1 MKQKYPEIDALKKFY
16 DTNNFLIQ
24 NITPSIFEG
33 VFVTTI
39 LLNEISYKVFIQDE
53 YHDLEIKNTLL
64 HAVLVIREWEIIDD
78 STDYLDWC
86 RQQGFPTNNEVL
98 RQYYQE
104 ATVNTPQI
112 TSYFKDNKLT
122 SFITDLDFQ
131 LNAGAAQFLRITTYN

>member
-24 NITPSIFEG
+24 NITPSKIEG

-53 YHDLEIKNTLL
+53 YRDLEIKNTLL
-64 HAVLVIREWEIIDD
+64 HAVLVLREWEIIDD

-86 RQQGFPTNNEVL
+86 RQQGFPANNEVL
-98 RQYYQE
+98 RQYYKE
-104 ATVNTPQI
+104 TVANIPQI
-112 TSYFKDNKLT
+112 KSCFKDSKLT
-122 SFITDLDFQ
+122 SIITDLDFQ

>member
-16 DTNNFLIQ
+16 DTNNILIQ

-33 VFVTTI
+33 VFVITI
-39 LLNEISYKVFIQDE
+39 LLNDISHKVFIQDE
-53 YHDLEIKNTLL
+53 YRDLEIKNTLL
-64 HAVLVIREWEIIDD
+64 HAVLVLREWEIIDD

-86 RQQGFPTNNEVL
+86 RQQGFPAKNEVL

-104 ATVNTPQI
+104 ATANTPQI
-112 TSYFKDNKLT
+112 ISYFKDNKLT

>member
-16 DTNNFLIQ
+16 DTNNILIQ

-33 VFVTTI
+33 VFVIKI
-39 LLNEISYKVFIQDE
+39 LLNDVLYKVFIQDE
-53 YHDLEIKNTLL
+53 YRDLEIRNTLL
-64 HAVLVIREWEIIDD
+64 HAVLVLREWEIIDD

-86 RQQGFPTNNEVL
+86 RQQGFPVKNEVL

-104 ATVNTPQI
+104 TSANIPQI

>member
-33 VFVTTI
+33 VFVITI
-39 LLNEISYKVFIQDE
+39 LLNGISYKVFIHDE

-64 HAVLVIREWEIIDD
+64 HAVLVLREWEIIDD

-86 RQQGFPTNNEVL
+86 RQQGFPAKNEVL

-104 ATVNTPQI
+104 ATANTPQI
-112 TSYFKDNKLT
+112 TSYFKDSKLT

>member
-64 HAVLVIREWEIIDD
+64 HAVLVLREWEIIDD

-86 RQQGFPTNNEVL
+86 RQQGFPAKNEVL

>member
-1 MKQKYPEIDALKKFY
+1 MQHKYPEIDALKKFCT
-16 DTNNFLIQ
+16 TNHFQLQ
-24 NITPSIFEG
+24 NITPSKIEG

-39 LLNEISYKVFIQDE
+39 LLNKISYKVLIQDE
-53 YHDLEIKNTLL
+53 YRDLEIKNTLL

-86 RQQGFPTNNEVL
+86 RQQGFPANNEVL

-104 ATVNTPQI
+104 TITNIPQI
-112 TSYFKDNKLT
+112 SSYFKDSKLT

>member
-64 HAVLVIREWEIIDD
+64 HAVLVLREWEIIDD

-86 RQQGFPTNNEVL
+86 RQQGFPAKNEVL

-104 ATVNTPQI
+104 ATANTPQI
-112 TSYFKDNKLT
+112 TSYFKDSKLT